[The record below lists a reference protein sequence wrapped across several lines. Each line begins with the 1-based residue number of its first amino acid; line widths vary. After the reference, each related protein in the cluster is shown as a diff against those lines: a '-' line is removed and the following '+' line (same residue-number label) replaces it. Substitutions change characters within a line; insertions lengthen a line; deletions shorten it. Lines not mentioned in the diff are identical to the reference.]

1 MENEFKATI
10 ELEQDKKEREEMLEK
25 YNGKLETINLGIS
38 EKVQTQMAKLCNRRI
53 DVDDVRM
60 LKLQLDILLK
70 AYDSEALMAKIY
82 KEQIEKI
89 NDELAKRAKE
99 KADRER
105 VAELRAQADA
115 LEKRIEAAED
125 DDETI

>member
-1 MENEFKATI
+1 MENKFKATI
-10 ELEQDKKEREEMLEK
+10 ELEYDKKSYEEVLEK
-25 YNGKLETINLGIS
+25 YNVKLETMNLGIS
-38 EKVQTQMAKLCNRRI
+38 KKVQTEMAKLCSRGINI
-53 DVDDVRM
+53 DDVRM
-60 LKLQLDILLK
+60 LKLQLDIFLN
-70 AYDSEALMAKIY
+70 AYDGEAMMAKIY
-82 KEQIEKI
+82 KENIEEV

-115 LEKRIEAAED
+115 LEKRIEAAN